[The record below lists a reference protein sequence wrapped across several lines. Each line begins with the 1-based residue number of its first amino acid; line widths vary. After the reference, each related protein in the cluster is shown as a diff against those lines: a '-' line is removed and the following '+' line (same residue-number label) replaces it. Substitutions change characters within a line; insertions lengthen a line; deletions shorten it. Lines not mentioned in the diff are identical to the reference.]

1 MPVKLIAF
9 DLDGTL
15 LDDDKHLPPENLSA
29 LQAAYERGIFL
40 VPATGRILKALPE
53 ELLAPGLFRYFI
65 FANGALVYDLQEQR
79 ALYQARIEPELAVLL
94 CSYMDTLP
102 VLYDCY
108 RGDCGYMT
116 AWMYD
121 RAPEFFETEP
131 HILKLVK
138 SLRRPV
144 PDLKQ
149 KILED
154 QVPLEKLQM
163 YFRQE
168 HMDERTRQLELVPKL
183 FPELI
188 ASSSLRNNIEINSAR
203 AGKGN
208 ALRALC
214 EQLGLDV
221 SESVAFGDGL
231 NDADMLRAAGRGCA
245 MQNAV
250 PSVREAADVIV
261 ENNNDAGVGKEIF
274 RLLAGGEGA
283 PAFPSAGV
291 FGASPAGPFPSDS
304 HES

>member
-1 MPVKLIAF
+1 MNVKLIAF

-15 LDDDKHLPPENLSA
+15 LDDDKHLPPENLAA
-29 LQAAYERGIFL
+29 LQAAHAQGIFL
-40 VPATGRILKALPE
+40 IPATGRILKALPE

-65 FANGALVYDLQEQR
+65 FANGALVYDLQEQQ
-79 ALYQARIEPELAVLL
+79 ALYRARIEPELAVRL
-94 CSYMDTLP
+94 CTYMDTLP

-116 AWMYD
+116 QWMYD

-131 HILKLVK
+131 HILKLIK

-144 PDLKQ
+144 PELKQ

-154 QVPLEKLQM
+154 RLPLEKLQM
-163 YFRQE
+163 FFRPE
-168 HMDERTRQLELVPKL
+168 HMDERARQLELVPQL

-214 EQLGLDV
+214 GKLGLDAL
-221 SESVAFGDGL
+221 ESVAFGDGL

-250 PSVREAADVIV
+250 PAVKEAADVIV
-261 ENNNDAGVGKEIF
+261 ETNNEAGVGKEIF
-274 RLLAGGEGA
+274 RLLRGA
-283 PAFPSAGV
+283 
-291 FGASPAGPFPSDS
+291 
-304 HES
+304 E

>member
-1 MPVKLIAF
+1 MNVKLIAF

-15 LDDDKHLPPENLSA
+15 LDDDKHLPPENLAA
-29 LQAAYERGIFL
+29 LQAAHAQGIFL

-65 FANGALVYDLQEQR
+65 FANGALVYDLQEQQ
-79 ALYQARIEPELAVLL
+79 ALYRARIEPELAVRL
-94 CSYMDTLP
+94 CTYMDTLP

-116 AWMYD
+116 QWMYD

-149 KILED
+149 KIQADGL
-154 QVPLEKLQM
+154 PLEKLQM
-163 YFRQE
+163 FFRPE
-168 HMDERTRQLELVPKL
+168 HMDERARQLELVPQL

-214 EQLGLDV
+214 EKLDLDT

-231 NDADMLRAAGRGCA
+231 NDADMLRAAGRGCV

-250 PSVREAADVIV
+250 PAVKEAADVTV
-261 ENNNDAGVGKEIF
+261 ETNNDAGVGKEIF
-274 RLLAGGEGA
+274 RLLRGA
-283 PAFPSAGV
+283 
-291 FGASPAGPFPSDS
+291 
-304 HES
+304 E

>member
-1 MPVKLIAF
+1 MNVRLIAF

-15 LDDDKHLPPENLSA
+15 LDDDKHLPPENLAA
-29 LQAAYERGIFL
+29 LQAAHAQGIFL

-79 ALYQARIEPELAVLL
+79 ALYRARIEPELAVRL
-94 CSYMDTLP
+94 CTYMDTLP

-116 AWMYD
+116 QWMYD

-149 KILED
+149 KIQED
-154 QVPLEKLQM
+154 GLPLEKLQM
-163 YFRQE
+163 FFRPE
-168 HMDERTRQLELVPKL
+168 HMDERARQLELVPQL

-214 EQLGLDV
+214 EKLDLDT

-250 PSVREAADVIV
+250 PAVKEAADVTV
-261 ENNNDAGVGKEIF
+261 ETNNDAGVGKEIF
-274 RLLAGGEGA
+274 RLLRGA
-283 PAFPSAGV
+283 
-291 FGASPAGPFPSDS
+291 
-304 HES
+304 E

>member
-1 MPVKLIAF
+1 MNVKLIAF

-15 LDDDKHLPPENLSA
+15 LDDDKHLPPENLTA
-29 LQAAYERGIFL
+29 LQAAHAQGTFL

-53 ELLAPGLFRYFI
+53 ELLAPGLFRFFI

-79 ALYQARIEPELAVLL
+79 ALYRARIEPELAVRL
-94 CSYMDTLP
+94 CTYMDTLP

-116 AWMYD
+116 QWMYD

-149 KILED
+149 KIQED
-154 QVPLEKLQM
+154 GLPLEKLQM
-163 YFRQE
+163 FFRPE
-168 HMDERTRQLELVPKL
+168 HMDERARQLELVPQL

-214 EQLGLDV
+214 EKLDLDA

-250 PSVREAADVIV
+250 PAVKEAADVIV
-261 ENNNDAGVGKEIF
+261 ETNNDAGVGKEIF
-274 RLLAGGEGA
+274 RLLRGA
-283 PAFPSAGV
+283 
-291 FGASPAGPFPSDS
+291 
-304 HES
+304 E

>member
-1 MPVKLIAF
+1 MNVKLIAF

-15 LDDDKHLPPENLSA
+15 LDDDKHLPPENLAA
-29 LQAAYERGIFL
+29 LQAAHAQGIFL

-65 FANGALVYDLQEQR
+65 FANGALVYDLQEQQ
-79 ALYQARIEPELAVLL
+79 ALYRARIEPELAVRL
-94 CSYMDTLP
+94 CTYMDTLP

-116 AWMYD
+116 QWMYD

-131 HILKLVK
+131 HILKLIK

-144 PDLKQ
+144 PELKQ

-154 QVPLEKLQM
+154 RLPLEKLQM
-163 YFRQE
+163 FFRPE
-168 HMDERTRQLELVPKL
+168 HMDERARQLELVPQL

-214 EQLGLDV
+214 GKLGLDAL
-221 SESVAFGDGL
+221 ESVAFGDGL

-250 PSVREAADVIV
+250 PAVKEAADVIV
-261 ENNNDAGVGKEIF
+261 ETNNEAGVGKEIF
-274 RLLAGGEGA
+274 RLLRGA
-283 PAFPSAGV
+283 
-291 FGASPAGPFPSDS
+291 
-304 HES
+304 E

>member
-1 MPVKLIAF
+1 MNVRLIAF

-15 LDDDKHLPPENLSA
+15 LDDDKHLPPENLAA
-29 LQAAYERGIFL
+29 LQAAHAQGIFL

-65 FANGALVYDLQEQR
+65 FANGALVYDLQEQQ
-79 ALYQARIEPELAVLL
+79 ALYRARIEPELAVRL
-94 CSYMDTLP
+94 CMYMDTLP

-116 AWMYD
+116 QWMYD

-154 QVPLEKLQM
+154 QLPLEKLQM
-163 YFRQE
+163 FFRPE
-168 HMDERTRQLELVPKL
+168 HMDERARQLELVPQL

-214 EQLGLDV
+214 EKLDLDT

-250 PSVREAADVIV
+250 PAVKEAADVIV
-261 ENNNDAGVGKEIF
+261 ETNNEAGVGKEIF
-274 RLLAGGEGA
+274 RLLRGA
-283 PAFPSAGV
+283 
-291 FGASPAGPFPSDS
+291 
-304 HES
+304 E

>member
-1 MPVKLIAF
+1 MNVRLIAF

-15 LDDDKHLPPENLSA
+15 LDDDKHLPPENLAA
-29 LQAAYERGIFL
+29 LQAAHAQGIFL

-65 FANGALVYDLQEQR
+65 FANGALVYDLQEQQ
-79 ALYQARIEPELAVLL
+79 ALYRARIEPELAVRL
-94 CSYMDTLP
+94 CMYMDTLP

-116 AWMYD
+116 QWMYD

-154 QVPLEKLQM
+154 QLPLEKLQM
-163 YFRQE
+163 FFRPE
-168 HMDERTRQLELVPKL
+168 HMDERARQLELVPQL

-214 EQLGLDV
+214 GKLGLDA

-250 PSVREAADVIV
+250 PAVKEAADVIV
-261 ENNNDAGVGKEIF
+261 ETNNEAGVGKEIF
-274 RLLAGGEGA
+274 RLLRGA
-283 PAFPSAGV
+283 
-291 FGASPAGPFPSDS
+291 
-304 HES
+304 E

>member
-1 MPVKLIAF
+1 MTVKLIAF

-15 LDDDKHLPPENLSA
+15 LDDDKHLPEENLAA
-29 LQAAYERGIFL
+29 LRAAYDRGIFL

-53 ELLAPGLFRYFI
+53 ELLELQLFRYFI
-65 FANGALVYDLQEQR
+65 FANGALVYDLKEDR
-79 ALYQARIEPELAVLL
+79 ALYRARIEPELAVRL
-94 CSYMDTLP
+94 CTYMDRLP

-116 AWMYD
+116 QWMYD

-131 HILKLVK
+131 HILKLIK

-144 PDLKQ
+144 PELKQ

-154 QVPLEKLQM
+154 RLPLEKLQM
-163 YFRQE
+163 FFRPE
-168 HMDERTRQLELVPKL
+168 HMDERARQLELVPQL

-208 ALRALC
+208 ALRSLC
-214 EQLGLDV
+214 EKLDLDA

-250 PSVREAADVIV
+250 PTVKEAADVIV
-261 ENNNDAGVGKEIF
+261 ENNNEAGVGKEIF
-274 RLLAGGEGA
+274 RLLRAAE
-283 PAFPSAGV
+283 
-291 FGASPAGPFPSDS
+291 
-304 HES
+304 

>member
-1 MPVKLIAF
+1 MTVKLIAF

-15 LDDDKHLPPENLSA
+15 LDDDKHLPPENLAA
-29 LQAAYERGIFL
+29 LQAAHAQGIFL
-40 VPATGRILKALPE
+40 IPATGRILKALPE

-65 FANGALVYDLQEQR
+65 FANGALVYDLQEQQ
-79 ALYQARIEPELAVLL
+79 ALYRARIEPELAVRL
-94 CSYMDTLP
+94 CTYMDTLP

-116 AWMYD
+116 QWMYD

-131 HILKLVK
+131 HILKLIK

-144 PDLKQ
+144 PELKQ

-154 QVPLEKLQM
+154 RLPLEKLQM
-163 YFRQE
+163 FFRPE
-168 HMDERTRQLELVPKL
+168 HMDERARQLELVPQL

-214 EQLGLDV
+214 GKLGLDAL
-221 SESVAFGDGL
+221 ESVAFGDGL

-250 PSVREAADVIV
+250 PAVKEAADVIV
-261 ENNNDAGVGKEIF
+261 ETNNEAGVGKEIF
-274 RLLAGGEGA
+274 RLLRGA
-283 PAFPSAGV
+283 
-291 FGASPAGPFPSDS
+291 
-304 HES
+304 E

>member
-1 MPVKLIAF
+1 MNVKLIVF

-15 LDDDKHLPPENLSA
+15 LDDDKHLPAENLAA
-29 LQAAYERGIFL
+29 LQAAHAQGIFL

-65 FANGALVYDLQEQR
+65 FANGALVYDLQEQQ
-79 ALYQARIEPELAVLL
+79 ALYRARIEPELAVRL
-94 CSYMDTLP
+94 CTYMDTLP

-116 AWMYD
+116 QWMYD

-131 HILKLVK
+131 HILKLIK

-144 PDLKQ
+144 PELKQ

-154 QVPLEKLQM
+154 RLPLEKLQM
-163 YFRQE
+163 FFRPE
-168 HMDERTRQLELVPKL
+168 HMDERARQLDLVPQL

-214 EQLGLDV
+214 GKLGLDA

-245 MQNAV
+245 MQNAAPAV
-250 PSVREAADVIV
+250 KEAADVIV
-261 ENNNDAGVGKEIF
+261 ETNNEAGVGREIF
-274 RLLAGGEGA
+274 CLLRGA
-283 PAFPSAGV
+283 
-291 FGASPAGPFPSDS
+291 
-304 HES
+304 E

>member
-1 MPVKLIAF
+1 MNVKLIAF

-15 LDDDKHLPPENLSA
+15 LDDDKHLPPENFAA
-29 LQAAYERGIFL
+29 LQAAHTQGIFL

-65 FANGALVYDLQEQR
+65 FANGALVYDLQEQQ
-79 ALYQARIEPELAVLL
+79 ALYRARIEPELAVRL
-94 CSYMDTLP
+94 CTYMDTLP

-116 AWMYD
+116 QWMYD

-149 KILED
+149 KIQED
-154 QVPLEKLQM
+154 GLPLEKLQM
-163 YFRQE
+163 FFRPE
-168 HMDERTRQLELVPKL
+168 RMDERARQLELVPQL

-214 EQLGLDV
+214 EKLDLDT

-250 PSVREAADVIV
+250 PAVKEAADVTV
-261 ENNNDAGVGKEIF
+261 ETNNDAGVGKEIF
-274 RLLAGGEGA
+274 RLLRGA
-283 PAFPSAGV
+283 
-291 FGASPAGPFPSDS
+291 
-304 HES
+304 E

>member
-1 MPVKLIAF
+1 MNVKLIAF

-15 LDDDKHLPPENLSA
+15 LDDDKHLPSENLAA
-29 LQAAYERGIFL
+29 LQAAHAQGIFL

-65 FANGALVYDLQEQR
+65 FANGALVYDLQEQQ
-79 ALYQARIEPELAVLL
+79 ALYRARIEPELAVRL
-94 CSYMDTLP
+94 CTYMDTLP

-116 AWMYD
+116 QWMYD

-149 KILED
+149 KIQED
-154 QVPLEKLQM
+154 GLPLEKLQM
-163 YFRQE
+163 FFRPE
-168 HMDERTRQLELVPKL
+168 HMDERARQLELVPQL

-214 EQLGLDV
+214 EKLDLDT

-250 PSVREAADVIV
+250 PAVKEAADVTV
-261 ENNNDAGVGKEIF
+261 ETNNDAGVGKEIF
-274 RLLAGGEGA
+274 RLLRGA
-283 PAFPSAGV
+283 
-291 FGASPAGPFPSDS
+291 
-304 HES
+304 E

>member
-1 MPVKLIAF
+1 MNVKLIAF

-15 LDDDKHLPPENLSA
+15 LDDDKHLPPENLAA
-29 LQAAYERGIFL
+29 LQAAYAQGIFL

-65 FANGALVYDLQEQR
+65 FANGALVYDLQEQQ
-79 ALYQARIEPELAVLL
+79 ALYRARIEPELAVRL
-94 CSYMDTLP
+94 CTYMDTLP

-116 AWMYD
+116 QWMYE

-144 PDLKQ
+144 PELKQ

-154 QVPLEKLQM
+154 RLPLEKLQM
-163 YFRQE
+163 FFRPE
-168 HMDERTRQLELVPKL
+168 HMDERARQLELVPQL

-214 EQLGLDV
+214 GKLGLDA

-250 PSVREAADVIV
+250 PAVKEAADVIV
-261 ENNNDAGVGKEIF
+261 ETNNEAGVGKEIF
-274 RLLAGGEGA
+274 RLLRGA
-283 PAFPSAGV
+283 
-291 FGASPAGPFPSDS
+291 
-304 HES
+304 E

>member
-1 MPVKLIAF
+1 MNVKLIAF

-15 LDDDKHLPPENLSA
+15 LDDDKHLPPENLAA
-29 LQAAYERGIFL
+29 LQAAHAQGIFL

-65 FANGALVYDLQEQR
+65 FANGALVYDLQEQQ
-79 ALYQARIEPELAVLL
+79 ALYRARIEPELAVRL
-94 CSYMDTLP
+94 CMYMDTLP

-116 AWMYD
+116 QWMYD

-131 HILKLVK
+131 HILKLIK
-138 SLRRPV
+138 SQRRPV
-144 PDLKQ
+144 PELKQ
-149 KILED
+149 KLLED
-154 QVPLEKLQM
+154 RLPLEKLQM
-163 YFRQE
+163 FFRPE
-168 HMDERTRQLELVPKL
+168 HMDERARQLELVPQL

-214 EQLGLDV
+214 GKLGLDA

-250 PSVREAADVIV
+250 PAVKEAADVIV
-261 ENNNDAGVGKEIF
+261 ETNNDAGVGKEIF
-274 RLLAGGEGA
+274 RLLRGA
-283 PAFPSAGV
+283 
-291 FGASPAGPFPSDS
+291 
-304 HES
+304 E

>member
-1 MPVKLIAF
+1 
-9 DLDGTL
+9 
-15 LDDDKHLPPENLSA
+15 
-29 LQAAYERGIFL
+29 
-40 VPATGRILKALPE
+40 
-53 ELLAPGLFRYFI
+53 
-65 FANGALVYDLQEQR
+65 
-79 ALYQARIEPELAVLL
+79 
-94 CSYMDTLP
+94 
-102 VLYDCY
+102 
-108 RGDCGYMT
+108 MT

-121 RAPEFFETEP
+121 RAPEFFESEP

-168 HMDERTRQLELVPKL
+168 HLDERARQLELVPQR

-214 EQLGLDV
+214 EQLGMDV

-274 RLLAGGEGA
+274 RLLAGGEQEK
-283 PAFPSAGV
+283 SKN
-291 FGASPAGPFPSDS
+291 
-304 HES
+304 

>member
-1 MPVKLIAF
+1 MNVKLIAF

-15 LDDDKHLPPENLSA
+15 LDDDKHLPPENLAA
-29 LQAAYERGIFL
+29 LQAAHAQGIFL

-65 FANGALVYDLQEQR
+65 FANGALVYDLQEQQ
-79 ALYQARIEPELAVLL
+79 ALYRARIEPELAVRL
-94 CSYMDTLP
+94 CMYMDTLP

-116 AWMYD
+116 QWMYD

-131 HILKLVK
+131 HILKLIK

-144 PDLKQ
+144 PELKQ

-154 QVPLEKLQM
+154 RLPLEKLQM
-163 YFRQE
+163 FFRPE
-168 HMDERTRQLELVPKL
+168 HMDERARQLELVPQL

-214 EQLGLDV
+214 GKLGLDAL
-221 SESVAFGDGL
+221 ESVAFGDGL

-250 PSVREAADVIV
+250 PAVKEAADVIV
-261 ENNNDAGVGKEIF
+261 ETNNEAGVGKEIF
-274 RLLAGGEGA
+274 RLLRGA
-283 PAFPSAGV
+283 
-291 FGASPAGPFPSDS
+291 
-304 HES
+304 E

>member
-1 MPVKLIAF
+1 MNVRLIAF

-15 LDDDKHLPPENLSA
+15 LDDDKHLPPENLAA
-29 LQAAYERGIFL
+29 LQAAHAQGIFL

-65 FANGALVYDLQEQR
+65 FANGALVYDLQEQQ
-79 ALYQARIEPELAVLL
+79 ALYRARIEPELAVRL
-94 CSYMDTLP
+94 CMYMDTLP

-116 AWMYD
+116 QWMYD

-154 QVPLEKLQM
+154 QLPLEKLQM
-163 YFRQE
+163 FFRPE
-168 HMDERTRQLELVPKL
+168 HMDERARQLELVPQL

-214 EQLGLDV
+214 EKLDLDT

-250 PSVREAADVIV
+250 PAVKEAADVIV
-261 ENNNDAGVGKEIF
+261 ETNNEAGVGKEIF
-274 RLLAGGEGA
+274 RLLRAAE
-283 PAFPSAGV
+283 
-291 FGASPAGPFPSDS
+291 
-304 HES
+304 

>member
-1 MPVKLIAF
+1 MNVKLIAF

-15 LDDDKHLPPENLSA
+15 LDDDKHLPPENLAA
-29 LQAAYERGIFL
+29 LQAAHAQGIFL
-40 VPATGRILKALPE
+40 IPATGRILKALPE

-65 FANGALVYDLQEQR
+65 FANGALVYDLQEQQ
-79 ALYQARIEPELAVLL
+79 ALYRARIEPELAVRL
-94 CSYMDTLP
+94 CTYMDTLP

-116 AWMYD
+116 QWMYD

-131 HILKLVK
+131 HILKLIK

-144 PDLKQ
+144 PELKQ

-154 QVPLEKLQM
+154 RLPLEKLQM
-163 YFRQE
+163 FFRPE
-168 HMDERTRQLELVPKL
+168 HMDERARQLELVPQL

-214 EQLGLDV
+214 GKLGLDAL
-221 SESVAFGDGL
+221 ESVAFGDGL

-245 MQNAV
+245 MQNAIPAV
-250 PSVREAADVIV
+250 KEAADVTV
-261 ENNNDAGVGKEIF
+261 ETNNDAGVGKEIF
-274 RLLAGGEGA
+274 RLLRGA
-283 PAFPSAGV
+283 
-291 FGASPAGPFPSDS
+291 
-304 HES
+304 E

>member
-1 MPVKLIAF
+1 MNVKLIAF

-15 LDDDKHLPPENLSA
+15 LDDDKHLPPENLTA
-29 LQAAYERGIFL
+29 LQAAYAQGIFL

-79 ALYQARIEPELAVLL
+79 ALYRARIEPELAVRL
-94 CSYMDTLP
+94 CTYMDTLP

-116 AWMYD
+116 QWMYD

-144 PDLKQ
+144 PNLKQ
-149 KILED
+149 KIQTDGL
-154 QVPLEKLQM
+154 PLEKLQM
-163 YFRQE
+163 FFRPE
-168 HMDERTRQLELVPKL
+168 HMDERARQLELVPQL

-214 EQLGLDV
+214 EKLDLDT

-245 MQNAV
+245 MQNAIPAV
-250 PSVREAADVIV
+250 KEAADVIV
-261 ENNNDAGVGKEIF
+261 ETNNDAGVGREIF
-274 RLLAGGEGA
+274 RLLRGA
-283 PAFPSAGV
+283 
-291 FGASPAGPFPSDS
+291 
-304 HES
+304 E

>member
-1 MPVKLIAF
+1 MNVKLIAF

-15 LDDDKHLPPENLSA
+15 LDDDKHLPPENLAA
-29 LQAAYERGIFL
+29 LQAAHAQGIFL

-65 FANGALVYDLQEQR
+65 FANGALVYDLQEQQ
-79 ALYQARIEPELAVLL
+79 ALYRARIEPELAVRL
-94 CSYMDTLP
+94 CTYMDTLP

-116 AWMYD
+116 QWMYD

-149 KILED
+149 KIQED
-154 QVPLEKLQM
+154 GLPLEKLQM
-163 YFRQE
+163 FFRPE
-168 HMDERTRQLELVPKL
+168 HMDERARQLELVPKL

-214 EQLGLDV
+214 EKLDLDT

-245 MQNAV
+245 MQNAIPAV
-250 PSVREAADVIV
+250 KEAADVTV
-261 ENNNDAGVGKEIF
+261 ETNNDAGVGKEIF
-274 RLLAGGEGA
+274 RLLRGA
-283 PAFPSAGV
+283 
-291 FGASPAGPFPSDS
+291 
-304 HES
+304 E

>member
-1 MPVKLIAF
+1 MNVKLIAF

-15 LDDDKHLPPENLSA
+15 LDDDKHLPSENLAA
-29 LQAAYERGIFL
+29 LQAAHAQGIFL

-65 FANGALVYDLQEQR
+65 FANGALVYDLQEQQ
-79 ALYQARIEPELAVLL
+79 ALYRARIEPELAVRL
-94 CSYMDTLP
+94 CTYMDTLP

-116 AWMYD
+116 QWMYD

-149 KILED
+149 KIQED
-154 QVPLEKLQM
+154 GLPLEKLQM
-163 YFRQE
+163 FFRPE
-168 HMDERTRQLELVPKL
+168 RMDERARQLELVPQL

-208 ALRALC
+208 AR
-214 EQLGLDV
+214 
-221 SESVAFGDGL
+221 
-231 NDADMLRAAGRGCA
+231 
-245 MQNAV
+245 
-250 PSVREAADVIV
+250 
-261 ENNNDAGVGKEIF
+261 
-274 RLLAGGEGA
+274 
-283 PAFPSAGV
+283 FPQ
-291 FGASPAGPFPSDS
+291 
-304 HES
+304 

>member
-1 MPVKLIAF
+1 MNVKLIAF

-15 LDDDKHLPPENLSA
+15 LDDDKHLPSENLAA
-29 LQAAYERGIFL
+29 LQAAHAQGIFL

-65 FANGALVYDLQEQR
+65 FANGALVYDLQEQQ
-79 ALYQARIEPELAVLL
+79 ALYRARIEPELAVRL
-94 CSYMDTLP
+94 CTYMDTLP

-116 AWMYD
+116 QWMYD

-149 KILED
+149 KIQED
-154 QVPLEKLQM
+154 GLPLEKLQM
-163 YFRQE
+163 FFRPE
-168 HMDERTRQLELVPKL
+168 HMDERARQLELVPQL

-214 EQLGLDV
+214 EKLDLDT

-250 PSVREAADVIV
+250 PAVKEAADVIV
-261 ENNNDAGVGKEIF
+261 ETNNDAGVGKEIF
-274 RLLAGGEGA
+274 RLLRGA
-283 PAFPSAGV
+283 
-291 FGASPAGPFPSDS
+291 
-304 HES
+304 E

>member
-1 MPVKLIAF
+1 MTVKLIAF

-15 LDDDKHLPPENLSA
+15 LDDDKHLPPENFAA
-29 LQAAYERGIFL
+29 LQAAHAQGIFL

-65 FANGALVYDLQEQR
+65 FANGALVYDLQEQQ
-79 ALYQARIEPELAVLL
+79 ALYRARIEPELAVRL
-94 CSYMDTLP
+94 CTYMDTLP

-116 AWMYD
+116 QWMYD

-154 QVPLEKLQM
+154 GLPLEKLQM
-163 YFRQE
+163 FFRPE
-168 HMDERTRQLELVPKL
+168 HMDERARQLELVPQL

-214 EQLGLDV
+214 EKLDLDT

-250 PSVREAADVIV
+250 PAVKDAADVIV
-261 ENNNDAGVGKEIF
+261 ETNNDAGVGREIF
-274 RLLAGGEGA
+274 RLLRGA
-283 PAFPSAGV
+283 
-291 FGASPAGPFPSDS
+291 
-304 HES
+304 E

>member
-1 MPVKLIAF
+1 MNVKLIAF

-15 LDDDKHLPPENLSA
+15 LDDDKHLPPENLAA
-29 LQAAYERGIFL
+29 LQAAHAQGIFL

-65 FANGALVYDLQEQR
+65 FANGALVYDLQEQQ
-79 ALYQARIEPELAVLL
+79 ALYRARIEPELAVRL
-94 CSYMDTLP
+94 CTYMDTLP

-116 AWMYD
+116 QWMYD

-149 KILED
+149 KIQED
-154 QVPLEKLQM
+154 GLPLEKLQM
-163 YFRQE
+163 FFRPE
-168 HMDERTRQLELVPKL
+168 YMDERARQLELVPKL

-214 EQLGLDV
+214 EKLDLDT

-250 PSVREAADVIV
+250 PAVKEAADVIV
-261 ENNNDAGVGKEIF
+261 ETNNDAGVGREIF
-274 RLLAGGEGA
+274 RLLRGA
-283 PAFPSAGV
+283 
-291 FGASPAGPFPSDS
+291 
-304 HES
+304 E

>member
-1 MPVKLIAF
+1 MNVKLIAF

-15 LDDDKHLPPENLSA
+15 LDDDKHLPPENLTA
-29 LQAAYERGIFL
+29 LQAAYAQGIFL

-79 ALYQARIEPELAVLL
+79 ALYRARIEPELAVRL
-94 CSYMDTLP
+94 CTYMDTLP

-116 AWMYD
+116 QWMYD

-149 KILED
+149 KIQED
-154 QVPLEKLQM
+154 GLPLEKLQM
-163 YFRQE
+163 FFRPE
-168 HMDERTRQLELVPKL
+168 HMDERARQLELVPQL

-214 EQLGLDV
+214 EKLDLDT

-245 MQNAV
+245 MQNAIPAV
-250 PSVREAADVIV
+250 KEAADVIV
-261 ENNNDAGVGKEIF
+261 ETNNDAGVGREIF
-274 RLLAGGEGA
+274 RLLRGA
-283 PAFPSAGV
+283 
-291 FGASPAGPFPSDS
+291 
-304 HES
+304 E